1 MELSHRERQGTS
13 ERMPTHFS
21 QMKGAVSETDV
32 GNFSSEVILL
42 GARFFPRFLKS
53 IVSDHNE
60 EEFQWMRDRECECVY
75 GQ

>member
-1 MELSHRERQGTS
+1 
-13 ERMPTHFS
+13 
-21 QMKGAVSETDV
+21 MKGAVSETDV

-60 EEFQWMRDRECECVY
+60 EEFQWMRDRECESVY